1 LTGGGSTFGAGPIV
15 LPAGR
20 LEGRIRVPGSK
31 SVTNRALVLAAL
43 APGQSVL
50 VNPLDSDD
58 TRALGNA
65 LGALGARVELEER
78 SWKVTGPLS
87 PATDREIVI
96 DIGPAGTP
104 ARFLTALL
112 SALPGRFVL
121 DGSTRMRER
130 PMGPLVTALRSLG
143 ARIDPLGRED
153 RLPLRIQGGSLRGGS
168 VKIRGDVSS
177 QFLSALMLIA
187 RQTTPAI
194 ELEIEGPVAS
204 AAYLAVTRRTLEA
217 FSGPDGGYRPAHF
230 VVAGDD
236 SAACFPI
243 AGALVSGGHVEL
255 EGLDPFSEQPDAIF
269 RKWAERA
276 GGRLTWSWEGENG
289 ALLSVVG
296 VADLALLKP
305 LEADV
310 DPAPDAALPLVAAL
324 AFAGGV
330 SRLSGV
336 ARLADKESD
345 RLAAAFDLLERAG
358 ARGSREQDA
367 NGATVLVIDGL
378 AGTRRRADFV
388 AHDDHRVAMSAAVLA
403 LGLPPGSTL
412 DTPRV
417 VAKSYPAFFSDW
429 ARLLATAR

>member
-1 LTGGGSTFGAGPIV
+1 MLK
-15 LPAGR
+15 AGR

-43 APGQSVL
+43 APGESVL
-50 VNPLDSDD
+50 VNPLDADD
-58 TRALGNA
+58 TRALANA
-65 LGALGARVELEER
+65 LGALGARVEFEER
-78 SWKVTGPLS
+78 RWTVTGPLS
-87 PATDREIVI
+87 PATDREIAI

-121 DGSTRMRER
+121 DGSPRMRER

-143 ARIDPLGRED
+143 ARIEPLGRED
-153 RLPLRIQGGSLRGGS
+153 RLPLRIHGGLLRGGR

-187 RQTTPAI
+187 RSTPEEI
-194 ELEIEGPVAS
+194 ELEIEEPVAS
-204 AAYLAVTRRTLEA
+204 ASYLAVTRRTLEA
-217 FSGPDGGYRPAHF
+217 FTAPRGGYRAAHF

-243 AGALVSGGHVEL
+243 AGALVSGGHVEI
-255 EGLDPFSEQPDAIF
+255 EGLDPFSEQPDARF
-269 RKWAERA
+269 RGWAERA
-276 GGRLTWSWEGENG
+276 GARLTWNLEEKRG
-289 ALLSVVG
+289 ALLLVDG
-296 VADLALLKP
+296 VASPTLLRP
-305 LEADV
+305 LEVDV

-336 ARLADKESD
+336 SRLADKESD
-345 RLAAAFDLLERAG
+345 RLAAALDLLERAG
-358 ARGSREQDA
+358 ARGSRELEKDGRA
-367 NGATVLVIDGL
+367 VLVIDGL
-378 AGTRRRADFV
+378 AGTRRRADFL
-388 AHDDHRVAMSAAVLA
+388 AHEDHRVAMSAAVMA

-412 DTPRV
+412 DMPHV

-429 ARLLATAR
+429 NSLLVRAG